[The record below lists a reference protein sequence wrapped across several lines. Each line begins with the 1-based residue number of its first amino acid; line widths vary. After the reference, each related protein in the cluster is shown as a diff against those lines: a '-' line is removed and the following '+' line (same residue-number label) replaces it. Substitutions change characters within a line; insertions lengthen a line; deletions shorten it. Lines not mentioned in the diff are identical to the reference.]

1 MDATETMTPPTG
13 IPAVFTSLA
22 TELAAPVHVI
32 VVPEPTVSKVKL
44 PFDPGA
50 CNIPFTRINALF
62 VAIVLKKNYLAT
74 EEYFF
79 ASIFWK
85 LVFGKKFK

>member
-1 MDATETMTPPTG
+1 MDATDIITPPTG

-32 VVPEPTVSKVKL
+32 VVPEPTVSNVKS

-50 CNIPFTRINALF
+50 CNIPFISINALL
-62 VAIVLKKNYLAT
+62 VAIP
-74 EEYFF
+74 
-79 ASIFWK
+79 
-85 LVFGKKFK
+85 VF